1 MLLTIDVGNTNSV
14 LGVFRGEELIAN
26 WRLTTAREQTIDE
39 YGVLTRNLFTLAG
52 LDWNAIT
59 GVAISSVVPPVN
71 RTFAEMSRIYFGKKA
86 LFVEMGVK
94 TGMAVLVD
102 NPSEVGADR
111 IVNGV
116 AAFHQY
122 GGPCIV
128 VDFGTA
134 ITFDAISAK
143 GEYLGGVIAPGL
155 GISSEALFARAA
167 RLPRVEI
174 KDPGKVIGTNTI
186 THMQA
191 GLYYGAVDMVDGM
204 LARMKKELAEDA
216 TVVATGGEGAE
227 LSRGQWRRKRDR
239 RQRPDIRR
247 RPINEMDGWNYFN
260 YFTEIEEYFWK
271 KRGAHLLVSPLD
283 WAIMEA
289 WQKAGVPLEAALKGI
304 DKAFESY
311 QRSRRGAGKPLK
323 NLAYCTDAVLE
334 AAEDQQAAAAGSAPK
349 VKRAAASE
357 AFSRDELK
365 TYFAKNAAHLK
376 RAAEKRLQ
384 QPQIAGRLAEIA
396 ESLESSGQL
405 LDAPGT
411 LDLEDLERR
420 LTILDEKI
428 HALLTSNAPEE
439 LMLKIR
445 REVDGQLAMYRRNMK
460 AEQLAMVE
468 KQYVQKRLLEEF
480 GIPRL
485 SLFYLS

>member
-1 MLLTIDVGNTNSV
+1 
-14 LGVFRGEELIAN
+14 
-26 WRLTTAREQTIDE
+26 
-39 YGVLTRNLFTLAG
+39 
-52 LDWNAIT
+52 
-59 GVAISSVVPPVN
+59 
-71 RTFAEMSRIYFGKKA
+71 
-86 LFVEMGVK
+86 
-94 TGMAVLVD
+94 
-102 NPSEVGADR
+102 
-111 IVNGV
+111 
-116 AAFHQY
+116 
-122 GGPCIV
+122 
-128 VDFGTA
+128 
-134 ITFDAISAK
+134 
-143 GEYLGGVIAPGL
+143 
-155 GISSEALFARAA
+155 
-167 RLPRVEI
+167 
-174 KDPGKVIGTNTI
+174 
-186 THMQA
+186 
-191 GLYYGAVDMVDGM
+191 
-204 LARMKKELAEDA
+204 
-216 TVVATGGEGAE
+216 
-227 LSRGQWRRKRDR
+227 
-239 RQRPDIRR
+239 
-247 RPINEMDGWNYFN
+247 MDGWNYFN

-334 AAEDQQAAAAGSAPK
+334 AAEEQQEAAAGSAPK
-349 VKRAAASE
+349 VAPAAASE

-365 TYFAKNAAHLK
+365 TYFAKNATHLK
-376 RAAEKRLQ
+376 RAAGKNLQ
-384 QPQIAGRLAEIA
+384 QTEIAGRLEEIA

-428 HALLTSNAPEE
+428 HALLTSHAPEE

-445 REVDGQLAMYRRNMK
+445 REVDGQLAMYRRKMK